1 MDAQIREIKRQFRMA
16 MNGIVSTSMREKGMD
31 YKINFGLTLPL
42 IKRIA
47 EKYSPNAELAELLW
61 KENIR
66 ESKILATLLYP
77 AQELTPEI
85 MQRWADTNAYREKAD
100 MCCMNL
106 FEKVPF
112 ALDKALKW
120 ISSDNEMLRYTG
132 FQLITRLA
140 IAKNAFTAE
149 FPVYIIDIINT
160 NAGNFSTTTLHAA
173 INCVKRILQIDRQ
186 TALTIKTATESWENH
201 SPLNKSIAED
211 IIDEFYFLYSEPV

>member
-47 EKYSPNAELAELLW
+47 ERYSPNAELAELLW

-85 MQRWADTNAYREKAD
+85 MQHWADA
-100 MCCMNL
+100 
-106 FEKVPF
+106 
-112 ALDKALKW
+112 
-120 ISSDNEMLRYTG
+120 
-132 FQLITRLA
+132 
-140 IAKNAFTAE
+140 
-149 FPVYIIDIINT
+149 
-160 NAGNFSTTTLHAA
+160 
-173 INCVKRILQIDRQ
+173 
-186 TALTIKTATESWENH
+186 
-201 SPLNKSIAED
+201 
-211 IIDEFYFLYSEPV
+211 